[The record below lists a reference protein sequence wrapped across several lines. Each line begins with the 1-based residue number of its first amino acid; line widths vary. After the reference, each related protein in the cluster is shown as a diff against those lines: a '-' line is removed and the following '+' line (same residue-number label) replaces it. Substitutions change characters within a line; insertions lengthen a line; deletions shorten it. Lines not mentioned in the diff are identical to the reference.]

1 LHRKRSTPFCI
12 QFHAPASKDCNLQ
25 DHAGVVV
32 MKAAVVPAVNG
43 KWEVKQ
49 WPTPKAGPNQ
59 VVMKIHASGLC
70 YTDVHI
76 THGVVPTQF
85 PRVLGHEPVG
95 EIVEVGSGVTSRKVG
110 DRVGVGWVQKGDG
123 TCEWCLRGKKERCA
137 HPISTGIGLQG
148 SHAEYMLADADA
160 TMPLPAALSYEQA
173 APIFC
178 AGYTVWSGL
187 RLADP
192 KPHERIAVV
201 GIGGLGHLALQYSK
215 ASGFE
220 TIAVT
225 KSKDKEKM
233 IRDMG
238 ADEVVE
244 NGEKLLAA
252 GGADVLLA
260 TSNSWSATAEAA
272 KGMRPD
278 GRIILMGVG
287 NEPLNYTPE
296 LMFKRVHLIGSSQNG
311 PEYLYEA
318 LDIAAKGKV
327 KVVEEIYKLD
337 DITKAYDRVAEGKVR
352 FRAVITM
359 N

>member
-1 LHRKRSTPFCI
+1 
-12 QFHAPASKDCNLQ
+12 
-25 DHAGVVV
+25 
-32 MKAAVVPAVNG
+32 MKAAVVPSVNG
-43 KWEVKQ
+43 KWEVKEWQ
-49 WPTPKAGPNQ
+49 TPKAGPNQ
-59 VVMKIHASGLC
+59 VVIKIHASGLC

-76 THGVVPTQF
+76 THGVIPTQF

-95 EIVEVGSGVTSRKVG
+95 EIIEIGPGVMSRRVG
-110 DRVGVGWVQKGDG
+110 DRVGVGWHQKGCG
-123 TCEWCLRGKKERCA
+123 RCEWCLRGKKELCPNA
-137 HPISTGIGLQG
+137 ITTGIGLQG
-148 SHAEYMLADADA
+148 SHAEYMLAYADA
-160 TMPLPAALSYEQA
+160 TMLIPDGLGYEQA

-225 KSKDKEKM
+225 RSKDKGKI
-233 IRDMG
+233 IRDLG
-238 ADEVVE
+238 ADEVVA
-244 NGEKLLAA
+244 NGEKLMAA

-287 NEPLNYTPE
+287 AEPLSYNPE
-296 LMFKRVHLIGSSQNG
+296 LMFKRVALIGSSQNG

-318 LDIAAKGKV
+318 LDLAAKGKV
-327 KVVEEIYKLD
+327 KVIAETYKLD
-337 DITKAYDRVAEGKVR
+337 DIGKAYDRVADGKVR